1 MTAIFLIGL
10 LLCLLTLAFV
20 VVCLDIKAYIVHIA
34 LFVLAFIP
42 ILNII
47 AGMLFAL
54 QLSFAI
60 MNRDLEL
67 KPTKLNKFLF
77 NKKD

>member
-1 MTAIFLIGL
+1 MIAIFLIGL

-42 ILNII
+42 LLNIV
-47 AGMLFAL
+47 AGVMIAL
-54 QLSFAI
+54 QLSFSI
-60 MNRDLEL
+60 MSGDLAL

>member
-10 LLCLLTLAFV
+10 ILCLLTLAFV
-20 VVCLDIKAYIVHIA
+20 VVCLDIKAYIIHIA

>member
-1 MTAIFLIGL
+1 MIAIFLIGL

-42 ILNII
+42 ILNIV
-47 AGMLFAL
+47 AGMIFVL
-54 QLSFAI
+54 QLSFLI
-60 MNRDLEL
+60 MNGDLAL

>member
-1 MTAIFLIGL
+1 MIVIFLIGL
-10 LLCLLTLAFV
+10 LICLLTLAFV
-20 VVCLDIKAYIVHIA
+20 VVCLDIKAYIIHIA

-42 ILNII
+42 ILNIVAGSVI
-47 AGMLFAL
+47 ATL
-54 QLSFAI
+54 LSLMI
-60 MNRDLEL
+60 MSGDLAL

>member
-1 MTAIFLIGL
+1 MIAIFLIGL

-20 VVCLDIKAYIVHIA
+20 IVCLDIKAYIVHIA

-47 AGMLFAL
+47 AGLLFAL

-60 MNRDLEL
+60 MNGDLAL

>member
-20 VVCLDIKAYIVHIA
+20 IVCLDIKAYIIHIA

>member
-1 MTAIFLIGL
+1 MIAIFLIGL

-42 ILNII
+42 LLNII
-47 AGMLFAL
+47 AGLMIAL
-54 QLSFAI
+54 QLSFSI
-60 MNRDLEL
+60 ISGDLAL

>member
-1 MTAIFLIGL
+1 MIAIFLIGL

-42 ILNII
+42 LLNIV
-47 AGMLFAL
+47 AGVIIAL
-54 QLSFAI
+54 QLSFLI
-60 MNRDLEL
+60 MSGDLAL

>member
-1 MTAIFLIGL
+1 MIAIFLIGL

>member
-42 ILNII
+42 LLNIVAGLLI
-47 AGMLFAL
+47 AVHLY
-54 QLSFAI
+54 FAI
-60 MNRDLEL
+60 TNGDIAL

>member
-1 MTAIFLIGL
+1 MIAIFLIGL

-20 VVCLDIKAYIVHIA
+20 VVCLDIKAYIIHIT

-47 AGMLFAL
+47 VGLVIAL
-54 QLSFAI
+54 NLTLAI
-60 MNRDLEL
+60 MTREVEL

-77 NKKD
+77 DKKD

>member
-1 MTAIFLIGL
+1 MTEIFLIGL

-20 VVCLDIKAYIVHIA
+20 VVCLDIKAYIIHIA

>member
-1 MTAIFLIGL
+1 MTTIFLIGL

-60 MNRDLEL
+60 MNGDLEL

>member
-1 MTAIFLIGL
+1 MTTIFLIGL

-42 ILNII
+42 LLNII
-47 AGMLFAL
+47 AGLMIAL
-54 QLSFAI
+54 QLSFSI
-60 MNRDLEL
+60 ISGDLAL

>member
-54 QLSFAI
+54 QLYFAI
-60 MNRDLEL
+60 MNIDLEL

>member
-1 MTAIFLIGL
+1 MTTIFLIGL

-20 VVCLDIKAYIVHIA
+20 VVCLDIKAYIIHIA
-34 LFVLAFIP
+34 LFVFAFIP

-47 AGMLFAL
+47 AGILIAVN
-54 QLSFAI
+54 LSLAI
-60 MNRDLEL
+60 MCGNLEL

>member
-20 VVCLDIKAYIVHIA
+20 VVCLDIKAYIIHIA

>member
-1 MTAIFLIGL
+1 MITIFLIGL

-60 MNRDLEL
+60 MNGDLEL

>member
-1 MTAIFLIGL
+1 MTTIFLIGL

-60 MNRDLEL
+60 MNKDLEL

>member
-1 MTAIFLIGL
+1 MIAIFLIGL

-47 AGMLFAL
+47 ARLLFAL

>member
-1 MTAIFLIGL
+1 MIAIFLIGL
-10 LLCLLTLAFV
+10 LLCLLALAFV

-42 ILNII
+42 ILNIV
-47 AGMLFAL
+47 AGMIFVL
-54 QLSFAI
+54 QLSFLI
-60 MNRDLEL
+60 MNGDLAL

>member
-1 MTAIFLIGL
+1 MIAIFLIGL

-47 AGMLFAL
+47 AGLIIIL
-54 QLSFAI
+54 QLSFLI
-60 MNRDLEL
+60 MNGEVEL

>member
-1 MTAIFLIGL
+1 MIAIFLIGL

-42 ILNII
+42 ILNIV
-47 AGMLFAL
+47 AGLMFAL
-54 QLSFAI
+54 QLSFSI
-60 MNRDLEL
+60 MSGDLAL

>member
-1 MTAIFLIGL
+1 MTAIFLIGF

-54 QLSFAI
+54 QLYFAI

>member
-1 MTAIFLIGL
+1 MTVIFLIGL